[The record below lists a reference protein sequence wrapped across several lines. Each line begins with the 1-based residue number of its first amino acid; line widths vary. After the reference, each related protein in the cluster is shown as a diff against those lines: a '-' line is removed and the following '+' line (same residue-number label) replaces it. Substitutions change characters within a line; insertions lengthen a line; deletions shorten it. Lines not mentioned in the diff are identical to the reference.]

1 MNLEMKKKKK
11 RRNLTVELSQRCR
24 LDRERKL
31 ELAQNVNK
39 HRTNKWITGREL
51 NQYKQLQRV
60 LLAGFQA

>member
-1 MNLEMKKKKK
+1 M
-11 RRNLTVELSQRCR
+11 VELSQWCR

-31 ELAQNVNK
+31 ELAQNANK
-39 HRTNKWITGREL
+39 HRINKWITGREL